1 MSLQIILPGEKPSQ
15 PWRNG
20 GGQTR
25 ELLTWPSADD
35 WRLRISMAD
44 VAQDGEFSH
53 FPGVQRALAI
63 IDGAG
68 IGLDMPDGV
77 VTLRARSE
85 PLLFD
90 GALAPYCRLIEGKVL
105 DFNLMA
111 RQGNGGMLSIDAA
124 RDWTLPARAQTGLFT
139 CEAGI
144 LHTPGYT
151 LRLPAGV
158 LFWQSDWADKTVNWR
173 FEPDS
178 STSEQKFS
186 GWWLYYQ
193 ADTTL

>member
-1 MSLQIILPGEKPSQ
+1 MSLQIILPGEKPTQ

-25 ELLTWPSADD
+25 ELLTWPSADE

-44 VAQDGEFSH
+44 VAQDGAFSH
-53 FPGVQRALAI
+53 FPEVQRALAI
-63 IDGAG
+63 VDGAG
-68 IGLDMPDGV
+68 IELDMPEGV
-77 VTLRARSE
+77 LTLNARGE

-90 GALAPYCRLIEGKVL
+90 GALAPYCRLIDGEVRDL
-105 DFNLMA
+105 NLMA

-124 RDWTLPARAQTGLFT
+124 RDWALPAKAQTGGFT
-139 CEAGI
+139 CVAGI
-144 LHTPGYT
+144 LQTAEYS

-158 LFWQSDWADKTVNWR
+158 LFWQSVWADKTVSWR
-173 FEPDS
+173 FEPES
-178 STSEQKFS
+178 STGEQAFS

-193 ADTTL
+193 ADTTR